1 MKLLIFNLRFF
12 NLKVGFTNVE
22 AMGLMAVVVFIM
34 GKLRIMI
41 STNII
46 VSIMLKHA
54 QIIPAVDLKATE
66 DQAGLMKI

>member
-1 MKLLIFNLRFF
+1 
-12 NLKVGFTNVE
+12 
-22 AMGLMAVVVFIM
+22 MGLMAVVVFIM